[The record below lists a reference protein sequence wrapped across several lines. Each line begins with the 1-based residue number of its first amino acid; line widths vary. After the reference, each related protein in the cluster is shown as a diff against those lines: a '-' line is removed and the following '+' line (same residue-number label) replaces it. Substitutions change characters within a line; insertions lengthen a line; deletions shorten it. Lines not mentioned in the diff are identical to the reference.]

1 MPYGNEREIKP
12 GGENAETGKG
22 TASITAS
29 LVAATAPPPSN
40 ALLLRRPVLFALCEN
55 KWSLGI
61 VLKFYDFL
69 SRVGEGRTWGG
80 VGRQGRER
88 RGVAPRRA
96 HQERHFEGGRKRE
109 GERRLV
115 MNYAPPNARVKLRN
129 CPHEYTQGR
138 EGWATRRLFPS
149 SSKQNVTGEECDFAS
164 SVHHRRPRLRN
175 GQSAAAAK
183 HVIRRHLL

>member
-1 MPYGNEREIKP
+1 MWLILFGLGSYSHTISAVPYGNEREIKP

-29 LVAATAPPPSN
+29 LVAATAPAPSN

-88 RGVAPRRA
+88 RGVAPRSA
-96 HQERHFEGGRKRE
+96 HQERHFEGGRE
-109 GERRLV
+109 TTCYE
-115 MNYAPPNARVKLRN
+115 LR
-129 CPHEYTQGR
+129 
-138 EGWATRRLFPS
+138 
-149 SSKQNVTGEECDFAS
+149 
-164 SVHHRRPRLRN
+164 
-175 GQSAAAAK
+175 AAK
-183 HVIRRHLL
+183 CARQIAKLPS